1 MAYIHIFIFAFV
13 TNSALAHA
21 SMTTSLTSGR
31 TGSKYDLS
39 YPE

>member
-1 MAYIHIFIFAFV
+1 M
-13 TNSALAHA
+13 NA